1 MCKFKSAIIL
11 KDSVFIPD
19 YDSHS
24 DMLQELGIK
33 DTEENACR
41 LFVRAEL
48 IPKNDDCKS
57 DVSTWEYIVDQDI
70 LPDWYEAGY
79 DEKRMRDAVQDWAKN
94 RIHIGIDDLVISS
107 GKGHIILDCKV
118 KKICGDAQIR
128 SIQGNSRVD
137 CIYDSANVEYISGSA
152 HVDQI
157 YDSAYVEC
165 ICGSADVG
173 RICDSAG
180 VGRICDSA
188 HVGRICG
195 SARVDKICGSAHVDL
210 IYGDAHVEYIYG
222 SADVNRISDSAHV
235 ECICGS
241 AHVECICDSAYI
253 FTHPNIGWEN
263 KKDVVVKDNALLIC
277 SEENTIYHSGVW
289 KVVGSK

>member
-11 KDSVFIPD
+11 KDRVFIPD

-107 GKGHIILDCKV
+107 GEGHIILDCKV

-128 SIQGNSRVD
+128 SIQGNSGVD
-137 CIYDSANVEYISGSA
+137 CIGGSAHVKYIFESAKVDCISGSA
-152 HVDQI
+152 HVKYI
-157 YDSAYVEC
+157 YGSVHVEC
-165 ICGSADVG
+165 IG
-173 RICDSAG
+173 
-180 VGRICDSA
+180 
-188 HVGRICG
+188 G

>member
-11 KDSVFIPD
+11 KDRVFIPD

-128 SIQGNSRVD
+128 SIQGNSGVD
-137 CIYDSANVEYISGSA
+137 CIS
-152 HVDQI
+152 
-157 YDSAYVEC
+157 
-165 ICGSADVG
+165 
-173 RICDSAG
+173 
-180 VGRICDSA
+180 
-188 HVGRICG
+188 
-195 SARVDKICGSAHVDL
+195 
-210 IYGDAHVEYIYG
+210 
-222 SADVNRISDSAHV
+222 
-235 ECICGS
+235 GS
-241 AHVECICDSAYI
+241 AHVECICDSACVDKIYGSADVECISGSAHVEYIYGSAHVECICDSAHI
-253 FTHPNIGWEN
+253 FTHFNVGWEN
-263 KKDVVVKDNALLIC
+263 KKDVVIKDNALLIC
-277 SEENTIYHSGVW
+277 RKENTIYHSGVW

>member
-19 YDSHS
+19 YDSYS

-33 DTEENACR
+33 DTEENARR

-48 IPKNDDCKS
+48 IPKNDDYKS

-70 LPDWYEAGY
+70 LPDWYVAGY
-79 DEKRMRDAVQDWAKN
+79 DEKRMRDAVRDWAKN

-107 GKGHIILDCKV
+107 GKWHIIIDCKV
-118 KKICGDAQIR
+118 KNIYGDVQIR

-137 CIYDSANVEYISGSA
+137 CIYDSAYVEYICGSVHVVFICGSAGVGRICDSAYVDQICGNA

-157 YDSAYVEC
+157 CGNAHVRFICSSA
-165 ICGSADVG
+165 GVG

-180 VGRICDSA
+180 VGRIYDNAHVDHIYDNA
-188 HVGRICG
+188 HVG
-195 SARVDKICGSAHVDL
+195 
-210 IYGDAHVEYIYG
+210 
-222 SADVNRISDSAHV
+222 
-235 ECICGS
+235 CICG
-241 AHVECICDSAYI
+241 SAYI
-253 FTHPNIGWEN
+253 FTHSNIGWEN
-263 KKDVVVKDNALLIC
+263 KKDVVIKDNALLIC
-277 SEENTIYHSGVW
+277 RKENTIYHSGVW

>member
-11 KDSVFIPD
+11 KDRVFIPD

-107 GKGHIILDCKV
+107 GEGHIILDCKV

-128 SIQGNSRVD
+128 SIQGNSGVD
-137 CIYDSANVEYISGSA
+137 CISG
-152 HVDQI
+152 
-157 YDSAYVEC
+157 
-165 ICGSADVG
+165 
-173 RICDSAG
+173 
-180 VGRICDSA
+180 
-188 HVGRICG
+188 
-195 SARVDKICGSAHVDL
+195 
-210 IYGDAHVEYIYG
+210 
-222 SADVNRISDSAHV
+222 SAHV
-235 ECICGS
+235 ECICDRASVNQICGSACVDKIYGSADVECISGSAHVECISGSVRVDRISGSAHVKYIYGSVHVECIGGS
-241 AHVECICDSAYI
+241 AHVECICDSAHI
-253 FTHPNIGWEN
+253 FTHSNVGWEN
-263 KKDVVVKDNALLIC
+263 KKDVVIKDNALLIC
-277 SEENTIYHSGVW
+277 SKENTIYHSGVW

>member
-128 SIQGNSRVD
+128 SIQGNSGVD
-137 CIYDSANVEYISGSA
+137 CIS
-152 HVDQI
+152 
-157 YDSAYVEC
+157 
-165 ICGSADVG
+165 
-173 RICDSAG
+173 
-180 VGRICDSA
+180 
-188 HVGRICG
+188 
-195 SARVDKICGSAHVDL
+195 
-210 IYGDAHVEYIYG
+210 
-222 SADVNRISDSAHV
+222 
-235 ECICGS
+235 GS
-241 AHVECICDSAYI
+241 AHVECICDSAHI
-253 FTHPNIGWEN
+253 FTHSNVGWEN
-263 KKDVVVKDNALLIC
+263 KKDVVIKDNALLIC
-277 SEENTIYHSGVW
+277 RKENTIYHSGVW

>member
-11 KDSVFIPD
+11 KDRVFIPD

-107 GKGHIILDCKV
+107 GEGHIILDCKV

-128 SIQGNSRVD
+128 SIQGNSGVD
-137 CIYDSANVEYISGSA
+137 CIGGSAHVKYIFESAKVDCISGSA
-152 HVDQI
+152 HVKYI
-157 YDSAYVEC
+157 YGSVHVEC
-165 ICGSADVG
+165 IG
-173 RICDSAG
+173 
-180 VGRICDSA
+180 
-188 HVGRICG
+188 G
-195 SARVDKICGSAHVDL
+195 SARVDK
-210 IYGDAHVEYIYG
+210 
-222 SADVNRISDSAHV
+222 
-235 ECICGS
+235 ICGS

>member
-107 GKGHIILDCKV
+107 GEGHIILDCKV

-128 SIQGNSRVD
+128 SIQGNSGVD
-137 CIYDSANVEYISGSA
+137 CIGGSAHVKYIFESAKVDCISGSA
-152 HVDQI
+152 HVKYI
-157 YDSAYVEC
+157 YGSVHVEC
-165 ICGSADVG
+165 IG
-173 RICDSAG
+173 
-180 VGRICDSA
+180 
-188 HVGRICG
+188 G

>member
-33 DTEENACR
+33 DTEENARR

-48 IPKNDDCKS
+48 IPKNDDYKS

-70 LPDWYEAGY
+70 LPDWYVAGY

-107 GKGHIILDCKV
+107 GKGHIIIDCKV
-118 KKICGDAQIR
+118 KKICGDVQIR

-137 CIYDSANVEYISGSA
+137 CIYDSAHVGYICEGVHVECIGGSA
-152 HVDQI
+152 GVGRI
-157 YDSAYVEC
+157 YDNAHVGI
-165 ICGSADVG
+165 ICGSAGVG
-173 RICDSAG
+173 HICDSAG
-180 VGRICDSA
+180 VGRI
-188 HVGRICG
+188 
-195 SARVDKICGSAHVDL
+195 
-210 IYGDAHVEYIYG
+210 Y
-222 SADVNRISDSAHV
+222 DSAHV
-235 ECICGS
+235 ECIRDS
-241 AHVECICDSAYI
+241 ADVGCICDSAHI
-253 FTHPNIGWEN
+253 FTHSDIGWEN
-263 KKDVVVKDNALLIC
+263 KKDVVIKDNALLIC
-277 SEENTIYHSGVW
+277 RKENTIYHSGVW

>member
-11 KDSVFIPD
+11 KDRVFIPD

-107 GKGHIILDCKV
+107 GEGHIILDCKV

-128 SIQGNSRVD
+128 SIQGNSGVD
-137 CIYDSANVEYISGSA
+137 CISGSA
-152 HVDQI
+152 HVECISGSVRVDRISGSAHVKYI
-157 YDSAYVEC
+157 YGSVHVEC
-165 ICGSADVG
+165 IG
-173 RICDSAG
+173 
-180 VGRICDSA
+180 
-188 HVGRICG
+188 G
-195 SARVDKICGSAHVDL
+195 SARVDKICGSAHVEC
-210 IYGDAHVEYIYG
+210 IGDRARVNQISGSAHVEYIYG
-222 SADVNRISDSAHV
+222 SVHV
-235 ECICGS
+235 ECIGGS
-241 AHVECICDSAYI
+241 AHVECICDSAHI
-253 FTHPNIGWEN
+253 FTHSNVGWEN
-263 KKDVVVKDNALLIC
+263 KKDVVIKDNALLIC
-277 SEENTIYHSGVW
+277 SKENTIYHSGVW